1 MLAFVIR
8 RLLQSILVMLAV
20 ALIAFLMFRY
30 VGDPVNQMVGIETSP
45 EEREALRERLGLNDP
60 IFVQFGRYV
69 WNVLNFD
76 FGVSYQFKS
85 PVTELFAERLPATLE
100 LSLVSAI
107 FAIVVGIPMGVYTG
121 IRRDS

>member
-69 WNVLNFD
+69 WNVCCNNRYLQATEQRIA
-76 FGVSYQFKS
+76 SIAPIALLS
-85 PVTELFAERLPATLE
+85 PW
-100 LSLVSAI
+100 
-107 FAIVVGIPMGVYTG
+107 
-121 IRRDS
+121 